1 MIKEVCVEN
10 FTNVPLMIER
20 GANRIELN
28 NDLSVGGTTPSFG
41 VIKKTVEYAHKHDVP
56 VIVMIRPRGGNFVY
70 NEDELEIMIN
80 DIQICSLLNV
90 DGVTFGCLT
99 REKHLDKRAMN
110 RLLSVA
116 HAGDLEVVM
125 HMAFDELTNA
135 EQKEAI
141 NWLSQNKVKRILT
154 HGGPLNQPISQT
166 LDHLEEV
173 VKQAKNKIE
182 ILPGGGITKANV
194 NKIVEQIK
202 IKQVHGTK
210 LLG

>member
-1 MIKEVCVEN
+1 
-10 FTNVPLMIER
+10 MIER

-135 EQKEAI
+135 ERKEAI
-141 NWLSQNKVKRILT
+141 DWLSQNRVKRILT
-154 HGGPLNQPISQT
+154 HGGPLNQPISHT
-166 LDHLEEV
+166 LDHLKEV

-182 ILPGGGITKANV
+182 ILPGGGITKVNV